1 MGLQQSKEELLYQ
14 QVNYGN
20 IEGIRTLKAQGAGVE
35 ARITI
40 SPLAFP
46 TVLFHTLVLGI
57 NRLHF
62 SSWGVSM
69 LLAVD

>member
-35 ARITI
+35 ASITI
-40 SPLAFP
+40 SPLAY
-46 TVLFHTLVLGI
+46 LGI
-57 NRLHF
+57 H
-62 SSWGVSM
+62 
-69 LLAVD
+69 

>member
-40 SPLAFP
+40 SISISPFHIPLFY
-46 TVLFHTLVLGI
+46 L
-57 NRLHF
+57 
-62 SSWGVSM
+62 
-69 LLAVD
+69 